1 MLVYEHNTSFV
12 VSHLNFTF
20 RLVRIYP
27 EDSLIRFEFDR
38 IRALVEAHCRN
49 SMSKDLAHSLIPQ
62 HTPEA
67 VLPALQR
74 SAEFLNLL
82 KNGSF
87 FPPSSFPEINQELN
101 LLSIQGATLL
111 EKQFIAVSEVCE
123 TSNSIVR
130 YLSDKKEVLP
140 AISNIFETIALN
152 KEIPDAIFSI
162 LDASGEVKT
171 SASKELASI
180 RKNMAEARRELDRIF
195 RAQLQKLKKLGWLA
209 DTEESVYNG
218 RRVLSVVAEQK
229 RNVRGL
235 MQGNSDT
242 GKTAFIEPIETV
254 DLNNE
259 VYDLL
264 QQERREILRILKQL
278 TADIRPYCNDL
289 AAMQTA
295 LTELD
300 FTRAKGLFAQEI
312 DASMPAFS
320 GKSNIRLL
328 EARHPLL
335 HLQNKKHRKAVIP
348 MSCTLDGTNRLVVIS
363 GPNAGGKSIA
373 LKTVGLMQLMWQSG
387 LLPSV
392 SEKSELGIFHRFF
405 TDIGDSQSIEYELS
419 TYSSRLAKMK
429 YFLQFADRRT
439 LVLIDE
445 FGTGTDP
452 ELGGAVAEAILEE
465 LSSMKAMGIITTHY
479 MNIKLAAER
488 LDGVQNASMLFDD
501 ETLMP
506 KFILSLGQPG
516 SSYTYIIAEKA
527 GLPKEVIERA
537 RAKTTSDKLT
547 LDVLLQQLH
556 QKEDAL
562 MKLAEVF
569 DEKQLKAEESRKK
582 YEELYARWKL
592 KMEKK
597 SATAD
602 EDQKTMELGR
612 KFGEWMKEWE
622 RSKDKK
628 AVLEKVT
635 RKFNA
640 EKIKKL
646 SKAQEVKKEKKRQ
659 QELERKKLV
668 LKVGSRVKLLKGK
681 NIGVVEEISGNK
693 AKVMFGNLKTIASI
707 ETLEVIYGPGVD
719 DGK

>member
-1 MLVYEHNTSFV
+1 MFFVQVYEHNTPFV

-27 EDSLIRFEFDR
+27 EDSLSRFEFDR
-38 IRALVEAHCRN
+38 IRVLVEAHCRN
-49 SMSKDLAHSLIPQ
+49 SMSKALAHELVPQ
-62 HTPEA
+62 LTPET
-67 VLPALQR
+67 VLPTLQR
-74 SAEFLNLL
+74 TAEFLNLL
-82 KNGSF
+82 QSGSF

-101 LLSIQGATLL
+101 LLSVQGATLL
-111 EKQFIAVSEVCE
+111 EKQFIAISEVCE
-123 TSNSIVR
+123 TSNSVVR
-130 YLSDKKEVLP
+130 YLADKKEVLP
-140 AISNIFETIALN
+140 AIAVIFDSVRLN
-152 KEIPDAIFSI
+152 KEIPEAIFSI
-162 LDASGEVKT
+162 LDAAGEVKT

-180 RKNMAEARRELDRIF
+180 RKNLADARRELDRVF

-278 TADIRPYCNDL
+278 TSDIRPYRSEL
-289 AAMQTA
+289 EAMQTA

-300 FTRAKGLFAQEI
+300 FTRAKALFAQEI

-335 HLQNKKHRKAVIP
+335 YLQNKKHRKAVIP

-373 LKTVGLMQLMWQSG
+373 LKTVGLLQLMWQSG

-405 TDIGDSQSIEYELS
+405 CDIGDSQSIEYELS

-465 LSSMKAMGIITTHY
+465 LSRMKAMGIITTHY

-506 KFILSLGQPG
+506 KFMFSLGQPG

-562 MKLAEVF
+562 MKLAQVF

-640 EKIKKL
+640 EKLKKL
-646 SKAQEVKKEKKRQ
+646 SKAQEAKKEKKRI

-681 NIGVVEEISGNK
+681 NVGVVEEISGNK

-707 ETLEVIYGPGVD
+707 ETLEVIDSPD
-719 DGK
+719 K

>member
-1 MLVYEHNTSFV
+1 M
-12 VSHLNFTF
+12 
-20 RLVRIYP
+20 RIYP

-38 IRALVEAHCRN
+38 IRSLVEAHCRC
-49 SMSKDLAHSLIPQ
+49 SMSKELAHGLLPQ

-74 SAEFLNLL
+74 TAEFLNLIL
-82 KNGSF
+82 SGSF
-87 FPPSSFPEINQELN
+87 FPPSSFPEINQELT
-101 LLSIQGATLL
+101 LLSVQGSTLL
-111 EKQFIAVSEVCE
+111 EKQFMALSEVCE

-130 YLSDKKEVLP
+130 YLSDKKDVLP
-140 AISNIFETIALN
+140 AISGIFEGVSIN
-152 KEIPDAIFSI
+152 KAIPDAVFSI
-162 LDASGEVKT
+162 LDAAGEVKT

-180 RKNMAEARRELDRIF
+180 RKNLGDARRELDRIF

-218 RRVLSVVAEQK
+218 RRVLSVLAEQK
-229 RNVRGL
+229 RNVRG
-235 MQGNSDT
+235 MVQGNSDT

-254 DLNNE
+254 ELNNE

-278 TADIRPYCNDL
+278 TADIRPFRNEL
-289 AAMQTA
+289 QAMQTA
-295 LTELD
+295 LTALD
-300 FTRAKGLFAQEI
+300 FTRAKALFAQEI

-320 GKSNIRLL
+320 GKSNIRLV

-335 HLQNKKHRKAVIP
+335 YLQNKKQRKSVVP
-348 MSCTLDGTNRLVVIS
+348 MSCTLDGTIRLVVIS

-373 LKTVGLMQLMWQSG
+373 LKTVGLLQLMWQSG

-392 SEKSELGIFHRFF
+392 SGKSELGIFHRFF

-501 ETLMP
+501 QTLMP
-506 KFILSLGQPG
+506 KFMLSLGQPG

-527 GLPKEVIERA
+527 GLPKVVIERA

-547 LDVLLQQLH
+547 LDALLQQLH
-556 QKEDAL
+556 QKEDSL
-562 MKLAEVF
+562 MKMAQLF
-569 DEKQLKAEESRKK
+569 DEKQLKAEESKQK
-582 YEELYARWKL
+582 YDALYDRWKL

-597 SATAD
+597 SVTAD
-602 EDQKTMELGR
+602 EDQKIMELGR
-612 KFGEWMKEWE
+612 KFEAWMKEWE

-628 AVLEKVT
+628 AILEKVT

-640 EKIKKL
+640 EKLKKL
-646 SKAQEVKKEKKRQ
+646 SKAQEAKKEKKRQ

-668 LKVGSRVKLLKGK
+668 LKIGSRVKLLKGK

-707 ETLEVIYGPGVD
+707 ETLEVIDSPT
-719 DGK
+719 

>member
-1 MLVYEHNTSFV
+1 M
-12 VSHLNFTF
+12 
-20 RLVRIYP
+20 RIYP
-27 EDSLIRFEFDR
+27 EDSLTRFEFDR

-49 SMSKDLAHSLIPQ
+49 SMSKELAHLLVPQ

-74 SAEFLNLL
+74 TSEFLNLL
-82 KNGSF
+82 RSGSF
-87 FPPSSFPEINQELN
+87 FPPSSFPEINPELN
-101 LLSIQGATLL
+101 LLAVQGATLL
-111 EKQFIAVSEVCE
+111 EKQFIAISEVCE

-140 AISNIFETIALN
+140 AIAGIFGSIAINKTIP
-152 KEIPDAIFSI
+152 EAIFSI
-162 LDASGEVKT
+162 LDAAGEVKT

-180 RKNMAEARRELDRIF
+180 RKNLGDARRDLDRIF
-195 RAQLQKLKKLGWLA
+195 RAQLQQLKKLGWLA

-218 RRVLSVVAEQK
+218 RRVLSVLAEQK
-229 RNVRGL
+229 RNVHG
-235 MQGNSDT
+235 MVQGNSDT
-242 GKTAFIEPIETV
+242 GKTTFIEPIETV
-254 DLNNE
+254 GLNNE

-278 TADIRPYCNDL
+278 TAEIRPYRNDL
-289 AAMQTA
+289 SAMQNA

-300 FTRAKGLFAQEI
+300 FTRAKALFAQEI

-335 HLQNKKHRKAVIP
+335 YLQNKKQRKSVVP
-348 MSCTLDGTNRLVVIS
+348 MACTLDGTSRLVVIS

-373 LKTVGLMQLMWQSG
+373 LKTVGLLQLMWQSG

-392 SEKSELGIFHRFF
+392 SEKSEMGIFHRFF

-465 LSSMKAMGIITTHY
+465 LSRMKAMGIITTHY

-506 KFILSLGQPG
+506 KFMLSLGQPG

-527 GLPKEVIERA
+527 GLPKGVIERA

-547 LDVLLQQLH
+547 LDALLQQLH

-562 MKLAEVF
+562 LKLAQSF
-569 DEKQLKAEESRKK
+569 DEKQVKAEESKQK
-582 YEELYARWKL
+582 YDVLFERLKI

-602 EDQKTMELGR
+602 EDQKIMELGR
-612 KFGEWMKEWE
+612 KFEAWMKEWE
-622 RSKDKK
+622 SSKDKK

-640 EKIKKL
+640 EKLKKL
-646 SKAQEVKKEKKRQ
+646 SKAQESKREKKRQ
-659 QELERKKLV
+659 LELERKKLV
-668 LKVGSRVKLLKGK
+668 LRVGSRVKLLKGK

-707 ETLEVIYGPGVD
+707 ETLEVID
-719 DGK
+719 FLD

>member
-1 MLVYEHNTSFV
+1 MQLYEHNTCFV
-12 VSHLNFTF
+12 VSQLNFTF

-38 IRALVEAHCRN
+38 IRSLVEGYCRN
-49 SMSKDLAHSLIPQ
+49 SMSKDLAHSLVPQ
-62 HTPEA
+62 NTPEA

-74 SAEFLNLL
+74 TAEFLNLL
-82 KNGSF
+82 RNGSF

-101 LLSIQGATLL
+101 LLAVQGATLL
-111 EKQFIAVSEVCE
+111 EKQFIAICEVCE

-140 AISNIFETIALN
+140 AIAVIFDTIVLN
-152 KEIPDAIFSI
+152 KEIPEAIYTI
-162 LDASGEVKT
+162 LDAAGEVKT

-180 RKNMAEARRELDRIF
+180 RKNLAEARRELDRIF

-278 TADIRPYCNDL
+278 TADIRPYRNDL
-289 AAMQTA
+289 SAMQNA

-300 FTRAKGLFAQEI
+300 FTRAKALFAQEI

-335 HLQNKKHRKAVIP
+335 YLQNKKHRKAVIP
-348 MSCTLDGTNRLVVIS
+348 MSCTLDGTNRLIVIS

-373 LKTVGLMQLMWQSG
+373 LKTVGLLQLMWQSG

-465 LSSMKAMGIITTHY
+465 LSRMKAMGIITTHY

-506 KFILSLGQPG
+506 KFMLSLGQPG

-562 MKLAEVF
+562 MKLAELF
-569 DEKQLKAEESRKK
+569 DAKQLKAEESRKK

-602 EDQKTMELGR
+602 EDQKIMELGR

-628 AVLEKVT
+628 AILEKVT

-646 SKAQEVKKEKKRQ
+646 SKTQEAKKEKKRL

-693 AKVMFGNLKTIASI
+693 AKVVFGNLKTIASI
-707 ETLEVIYGPGVD
+707 ETLEVIDILGAD
-719 DGK
+719 NGK

>member
-1 MLVYEHNTSFV
+1 
-12 VSHLNFTF
+12 
-20 RLVRIYP
+20 
-27 EDSLIRFEFDR
+27 
-38 IRALVEAHCRN
+38 
-49 SMSKDLAHSLIPQ
+49 
-62 HTPEA
+62 
-67 VLPALQR
+67 
-74 SAEFLNLL
+74 
-82 KNGSF
+82 
-87 FPPSSFPEINQELN
+87 
-101 LLSIQGATLL
+101 
-111 EKQFIAVSEVCE
+111 
-123 TSNSIVR
+123 
-130 YLSDKKEVLP
+130 
-140 AISNIFETIALN
+140 
-152 KEIPDAIFSI
+152 
-162 LDASGEVKT
+162 
-171 SASKELASI
+171 
-180 RKNMAEARRELDRIF
+180 
-195 RAQLQKLKKLGWLA
+195 
-209 DTEESVYNG
+209 
-218 RRVLSVVAEQK
+218 
-229 RNVRGL
+229 
-235 MQGNSDT
+235 
-242 GKTAFIEPIETV
+242 
-254 DLNNE
+254 
-259 VYDLL
+259 
-264 QQERREILRILKQL
+264 
-278 TADIRPYCNDL
+278 
-289 AAMQTA
+289 
-295 LTELD
+295 
-300 FTRAKGLFAQEI
+300 
-312 DASMPAFS
+312 
-320 GKSNIRLL
+320 
-328 EARHPLL
+328 
-335 HLQNKKHRKAVIP
+335 
-348 MSCTLDGTNRLVVIS
+348 
-363 GPNAGGKSIA
+363 
-373 LKTVGLMQLMWQSG
+373 
-387 LLPSV
+387 
-392 SEKSELGIFHRFF
+392 
-405 TDIGDSQSIEYELS
+405 
-419 TYSSRLAKMK
+419 MK

-569 DEKQLKAEESRKK
+569 DEKHLKAEESRKK